1 MTRRGSRAAAC
12 AVSIAIALAAAGCPK
27 QRSTMSRPPEFNPPP
42 PVERSAGVRVEELG
56 DRARQFAQT
65 AQNLPGRNI
74 DEHRAAVQ
82 QAFADLAQILP
93 ILFGPNPTGVQRQQL
108 RVVESTRSQLA
119 ALRSGLAPEP
129 TIDTG
134 LRAARDALAALGRSS
149 YYDNPD
155 LAKTLDQLDKTVS
168 DLDAARG
175 ATHQQVVAETVD
187 LMSQAVNQMAAA
199 LHQRLEGDSGGGQK
213 KEETR

>member
-1 MTRRGSRAAAC
+1 MSLAL
-12 AVSIAIALAAAGCPK
+12 ALAAAGCPK
-27 QRSTMSRPPEFNPPP
+27 QRSTMHRPPELNPPP
-42 PVERSAGVRVEELG
+42 PVERSAGVRVDELG

-65 AQNLPGRNI
+65 AQRLPGRNI
-74 DEHRAAVQ
+74 DEQRVAVQ

-93 ILFGPNPTGVQRQQL
+93 ILYGPSPTGVQRQQL

-119 ALRSGLAPEP
+119 AVRSGLAPEP

-134 LRAARDALAALGRSS
+134 LRAARDALAGVGRGG
-149 YYDNPD
+149 YYDSPD
-155 LAKTLDQLDKTVS
+155 LAKTLDQLDRTVS

-175 ATHQQVVAETVD
+175 ATHQQVVGETVD
-187 LMSQAVNQMAAA
+187 LMSQAVNQMADA
-199 LHQRLEGDSGGGQK
+199 LHKRLEGDDGGGQK